1 MKRCSCHSASVY
13 RNLVRCP
20 ACGHWSL
27 DPGIGCERR
36 KCGYEV
42 PEEPPVEGVPAQGE
56 ARE

>member
-42 PEEPPVEGVPAQGE
+42 PAEPPVEGVPAQEGG
-56 ARE
+56 